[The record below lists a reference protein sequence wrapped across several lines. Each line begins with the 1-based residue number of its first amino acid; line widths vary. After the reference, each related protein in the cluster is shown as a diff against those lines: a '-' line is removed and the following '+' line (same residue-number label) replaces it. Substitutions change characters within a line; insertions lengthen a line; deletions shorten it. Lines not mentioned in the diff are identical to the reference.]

1 MAQQDTL
8 TRPLTGP
15 GTGIKFSKSDRKDF
29 YTTVKKR
36 VDGYFEETNQSKK
49 ANGVMIRKTVFIL
62 SIFALTYFMVISNQF
77 SPGVMLFLAI
87 VHGFF
92 AALIGL
98 NITHDAMHGAYSHK
112 PKINHAVGLFFNLIG
127 ANDYMWKI
135 SHNVLH
141 HTFTNVAEHD
151 ADIDQL
157 PLLRMNTKQ
166 DLWWIHRFQHIY
178 VFFFYSLTTIAWVFL
193 RDFAEFFHP
202 KVNGAKRT
210 KTPVKEF
217 GRMLFYKCIYYSIF
231 VAIPFIVI
239 DLPWQQ
245 ILFGFIIMHLVEGIT
260 LALVF
265 QLAHIVEGT
274 AFPLPDHQG
283 TMESSWAAHQMQ
295 TTADFACENGFA
307 NYLFGGLNFQ
317 IEHHLFPSICH
328 VHYRQLAPIVRD
340 TAKEFGLPY
349 HEHKTYFGALGS
361 HVKTLREFGHGMK

>member
-1 MAQQDTL
+1 MAEQSITQ
-8 TRPLTGP
+8 PLTGP
-15 GTGIKFSKSDRKDF
+15 GTGIKFSKNNRKDF
-29 YTTVKKR
+29 YSTIKKR
-36 VDGYFEETNQSKK
+36 VDAYFIETNQSRK
-49 ANGVMIRKTVFIL
+49 ANGTMIFKTTFIL
-62 SIFALTYFMVISNQF
+62 TIFALSYLLVISNWF
-77 SPGVMLFLAI
+77 SPSMMLFLAI

-98 NITHDAMHGAYSHK
+98 NITHDAMHGAYSDK
-112 PKINHAVGLFFNLIG
+112 PKVNHRIGLFFNLIG

-210 KTPVKEF
+210 KTPVREF

-231 VAIPFIVI
+231 VAVPFLVI

-245 ILFGFIIMHLVEGIT
+245 ILLGFVIMHLVEGIT

-283 TMESSWAAHQMQ
+283 TLEGSWAAHQMQ

-328 VHYRQLAPIVRD
+328 VHYRALAPIVRK
-340 TAKEFGLPY
+340 TAYEFGLPY
-349 HEHKTYFGALGS
+349 HEHKTYFGALAS
-361 HVKTLREFGHGMK
+361 HVQTLKEFGHGKK